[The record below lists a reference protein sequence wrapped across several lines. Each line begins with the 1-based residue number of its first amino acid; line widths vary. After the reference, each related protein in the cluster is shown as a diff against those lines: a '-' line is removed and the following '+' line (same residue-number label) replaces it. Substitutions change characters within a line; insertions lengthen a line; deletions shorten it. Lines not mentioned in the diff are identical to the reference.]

1 MYSRSESIQLK
12 RTRPPNVSSKWFVPS
27 KVKCIPKESKILL
40 GSDPRRAKS
49 ARKGKINARC
59 RGEAVH
65 QSANATRGSRSN
77 VNKVN
82 ARWPVVSRKTHVIGR
97 NDRLRRTS
105 VIVMALPARRDDG
118 VATLRLNRGSLL
130 NYARCQ

>member
-1 MYSRSESIQLK
+1 MNRFNLSEHD
-12 RTRPPNVSSKWFVPS
+12 RPTLVPS
-27 KVKCIPKESKILL
+27 
-40 GSDPRRAKS
+40 GSFRAKSSAFLKNRRRSSLARIRRRGKS

-65 QSANATRGSRSN
+65 QSSNATRGSRSN

-97 NDRLRRTS
+97 NDRLRGTS
-105 VIVMALPARRDDG
+105 VIVMEPACTMAFQR
-118 VATLRLNRGSLL
+118 
-130 NYARCQ
+130 YA